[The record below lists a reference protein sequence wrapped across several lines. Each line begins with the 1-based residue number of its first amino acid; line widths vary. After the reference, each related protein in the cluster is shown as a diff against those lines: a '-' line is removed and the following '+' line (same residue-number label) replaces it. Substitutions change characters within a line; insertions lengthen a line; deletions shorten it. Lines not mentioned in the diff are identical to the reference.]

1 MNEIITFEQKHPVF
15 TEYVRSSIITFL
27 ATFFSVLA
35 MNISNVDA
43 TSLSLGIISGL
54 VLAAV
59 RAAAKVVIES
69 LSSKQYPTPIIPTAT

>member
-1 MNEIITFEQKHPVF
+1 MNEITTFEQKHPVL

-43 TSLSLGIISGL
+43 TSLSFSIISGL

-69 LSSKQYPTPIIPTAT
+69 LSNKQYPAPIIPTAT